1 MQAIDKVFYSSKRYD
16 IIRVD
21 SPTKDECRDKYGIR
35 NKTTGVTE
43 YYIDTLDNAMIAAET
58 LSYILENNTWRNQV
72 EANIEHIKRDAGAG
86 GIAHPPILSH

>member
-1 MQAIDKVFYSSKRYD
+1 MQAIDKVFYSSKHYD

-21 SPTKDECRDKYGIR
+21 SPIRDEHRDKYGIR